1 MRAVDN
7 LPAELPLDSS
17 DFFSTRLRKFIPGL
31 VEADYSDSLAGSGLS
46 TELQNAVIVYNG
58 EITAQY
64 WYLERY
70 L

>member
-17 DFFSTRLRKFIPGL
+17 DFFSTRSRKFIPGL

-58 EITAQY
+58 ELTAKY
-64 WYLERY
+64 RY
-70 L
+70 LQRYL